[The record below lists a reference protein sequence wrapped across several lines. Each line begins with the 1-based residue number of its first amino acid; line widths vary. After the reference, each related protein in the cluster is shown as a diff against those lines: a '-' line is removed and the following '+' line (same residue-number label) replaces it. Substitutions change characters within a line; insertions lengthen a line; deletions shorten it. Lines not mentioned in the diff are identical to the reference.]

1 MWLGAPSSPQEL
13 SFPNN
18 WSTFTGTHS
27 TCQEV
32 LTDVWFI
39 LQLQSW
45 TDLKHNRCPQLC
57 LLPQPHRHAEAFSPA
72 SGPSEPP
79 VSTSWPVLNTPVNT
93 EQVSFY
99 AHAQNSRRDKD
110 FQGTSERGSSE
121 WAPGQLY
128 NKLCRVSSQIDF
140 PKRLTLEH
148 CSVPGKLNLQRT
160 PIPTNG
166 FSSSILR
173 LGFHPH
179 TQKKH
184 RKGFK

>member
-1 MWLGAPSSPQEL
+1 MGQRELQCGLGHPALLREL

-18 WSTFTGTHS
+18 CSTFTGAHS
-27 TCQEV
+27 TYQEV

-39 LQLQSW
+39 MQLQSW
-45 TDLKHNRCPQLC
+45 TDSKHNRCPQLC

-110 FQGTSERGSSE
+110 FQGTSERGNSE

-128 NKLCRVSSQIDF
+128 NKLCRVSRVKLTF
-140 PKRLTLEH
+140 PRDSH
-148 CSVPGKLNLQRT
+148 
-160 PIPTNG
+160 
-166 FSSSILR
+166 
-173 LGFHPH
+173 
-179 TQKKH
+179 
-184 RKGFK
+184 